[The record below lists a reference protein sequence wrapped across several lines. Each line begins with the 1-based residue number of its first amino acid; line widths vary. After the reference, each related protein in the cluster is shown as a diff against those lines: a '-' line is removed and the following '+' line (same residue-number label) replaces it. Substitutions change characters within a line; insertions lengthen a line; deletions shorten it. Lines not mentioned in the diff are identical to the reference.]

1 MKDLGEE
8 GIAKSL
14 LGGDVTTGTL
24 DNEGTLRLSWQKELS
39 LRTLGMKIV
48 WYWGRDVGSGASRG
62 ITSDDFMTLL
72 PASDTLKSPF
82 KAIALPVRS
91 GFKISPSLTVRQE

>member
-14 LGGDVTTGTL
+14 LGGDVTMGTL

-48 WYWGRDVGSGASRG
+48 WY
-62 ITSDDFMTLL
+62 
-72 PASDTLKSPF
+72 
-82 KAIALPVRS
+82 
-91 GFKISPSLTVRQE
+91 

>member
-24 DNEGTLRLSWQKELS
+24 DNEGMGKRNSHV
-39 LRTLGMKIV
+39 LGYTAGEV
-48 WYWGRDVGSGASRG
+48 AG
-62 ITSDDFMTLL
+62 
-72 PASDTLKSPF
+72 PA
-82 KAIALPVRS
+82 VR
-91 GFKISPSLTVRQE
+91 KVD